1 MQETAFI
8 SLERRE
14 KMVIAHLGRPH
25 RVLSSAIHGGGLT
38 KAQDVVWTHFHN
50 TELPIGADPLTLL
63 AARLSEAG
71 LTDAVAMMTSRDLA
85 HVHTAAATSEGI
97 RAEAVATVGLSNALR
112 VGDPPGFAP
121 LGTINLL
128 VRISVPL
135 TEAALIEAIC
145 IVTEARTAAVSSAS
159 WPSRRTGAPATGTG
173 TDCIVVAAP
182 LEGEPLPW
190 CGKHTAAGSALG
202 QAALSVIGDGVRTWV
217 AQRAERSRGRTH
229 KPAHHGRS

>member
-1 MQETAFI
+1 MKELESV

-14 KMVIAHLGRPH
+14 KMVIARLGRPH

-38 KAQDVVWTHFHN
+38 SAQDIVWTHFHN
-50 TELPIGADPLTLL
+50 TELPIGADPLALL
-63 AARLSEAG
+63 TARLSDAG

-85 HVHTAAATSEGI
+85 HVHTAAATSEGVCV
-97 RAEAVATVGLSNALR
+97 EAVATVGLSNALR

-135 TEAALIEAIC
+135 TEAALVEAIC
-145 IVTEARTAAVSSAS
+145 IVTEARTAAVASAS

-182 LEGEPLPW
+182 LAGTAQPW

-202 QAALSVIGDGVRTWV
+202 QATLSVIGDGVRTWV
-217 AQRAERSRGRTH
+217 AQRAERSRRRTN
-229 KPAHHGRS
+229 KPAHHGSS

>member
-1 MQETAFI
+1 VLELKFI

-14 KMVIAHLGRPH
+14 RMVVARLGSPH
-25 RVLSSAIHGGGLT
+25 RMISSAIRGGGVT
-38 KAQDVVWTHFHN
+38 VAQDVVWTHFRN
-50 TELPIGADPLTLL
+50 TDLPIGADPLALL
-63 AARLSEAG
+63 TARLSDAG
-71 LTDAVAMMTSRDLA
+71 LTEAVAMMTSRDLA
-85 HVHTAAATSEGI
+85 HVHTAAAVSEGI

-128 VRISVPL
+128 VQLSVPL
-135 TEAALIEAIC
+135 TEAALVEAIC
-145 IVTEARTAAVSSAS
+145 IVTEARTTAVASAT
-159 WPSRRTGAPATGTG
+159 WPSRRTGSPATGTG

-182 LEGEPLPW
+182 LAGDPLPW

-217 AQRAERSRGRTH
+217 AQRAERNSRRTRTPVH
-229 KPAHHGRS
+229 DGNK